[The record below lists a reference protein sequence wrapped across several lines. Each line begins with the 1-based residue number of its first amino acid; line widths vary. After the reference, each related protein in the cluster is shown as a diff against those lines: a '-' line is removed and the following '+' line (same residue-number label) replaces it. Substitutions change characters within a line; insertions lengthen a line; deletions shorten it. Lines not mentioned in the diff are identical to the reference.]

1 MATFASQGCHYCRS
15 ENRSWHSH
23 LFGKKLGIL
32 FTLAMD
38 PTRFVAP
45 RFGRVVAPPGRFG
58 FPSFIPAPV
67 PRELELAS
75 ETVYLLSEADT
86 ALGRLAGAGRQL
98 PNPHVLVEPYV
109 AREALASSR
118 IEGTQASLSEVFEA
132 AASGEPSRDMDVR
145 EVQNYI
151 AALRQGLERLEDLP
165 LSLRL
170 VREIHAV
177 LLSGVR
183 GQEKNPGEFRASPN
197 WIGSPDDTPE
207 KATFVPPPHDDGVW
221 DALDDWE
228 KYLHEDVRLP
238 VLIQCALLHYQ
249 FETIHPFLDGNGRL
263 GRLLIIFFLIQRER
277 LPQPLLYLSPYFER
291 DRHLYYERLQSVRE
305 RGEIQEWLQYFLRG
319 VAVQASDAIARA
331 EALADVRG
339 RYRQELA
346 GKTRSRAPEV
356 VELIIGNPVITT
368 TAVRSS
374 LGVSRPGALNLIHQL
389 EGEGWLEPLMR
400 RGRGGRQYWV
410 APEVFDIIAGD

>member
-1 MATFASQGCHYCRS
+1 MQLS
-15 ENRSWHSH
+15 
-23 LFGKKLGIL
+23 LFGKKLGVL
-32 FTLAMD
+32 FNLSMD
-38 PTRFVAP
+38 PARFVAP
-45 RFGRVVAPPGRFG
+45 RFGRAITPPGRFS
-58 FPSFIPAPV
+58 FPSFLPAPML
-67 PRELELAS
+67 RELDLAS
-75 ETVYLLSEADT
+75 ETVFLLSEADT

-98 PNPHVLVEPYV
+98 PNPHVLVQPYV
-109 AREALASSR
+109 VREALASSR

-132 AASGEPSRDMDVR
+132 AASGKPSRDMDVR

-151 AALRQGLERLEDLP
+151 SALKQGLERLQDLP

-170 VREIHAV
+170 VKEIHST

-183 GQEKNPGEFRASPN
+183 GAEKNPGEFRTSPN

-207 KATFVPPPHDDGVW
+207 RATFVPPPHDEGMW

-238 VLIQCALLHYQ
+238 VLVQCALLHYQ

-263 GRLLIIFFLIQRER
+263 GRLLIIFFLMQRER
-277 LPQPLLYLSPYFER
+277 LPEPLLYLSPYFER
-291 DRHLYYERLQSVRE
+291 DRQLYYERLQSVRE

-319 VAVQASDAIARA
+319 VAVQAADAITRA
-331 EALADVRG
+331 EALADVRE

-346 GKTRSRAPEV
+346 GKTRSRASEV
-356 VELIIGNPVITT
+356 VDLMIGNPVVTT
-368 TAVRSS
+368 AAVRSS
-374 LGVSRPGALNLIHQL
+374 LDVSGPGALNLIHQL
-389 EGEGWLEPLMR
+389 ESEGWLQPLAR

-410 APEVFDIIAGD
+410 APEVFAIISGD